1 MAKKN
6 ISLRMEEETLF
17 KLHVIA
23 DYWGRSANGQLV
35 YMVNQLIEKHE
46 KQHGEIE
53 YRKPKKKESE
63 TEE

>member
-23 DYWGRSANGQLV
+23 DYEGRSANGQLV
-35 YMVNQLIEKHE
+35 YMVNHLIERFE

-53 YRKPKKKESE
+53 YRKPKKKETGTAE
-63 TEE
+63 